1 MDHNMDLSNVY
12 DVTGTSL
19 ASGLE
24 HGFFT
29 PTSIPYV
36 HAYPYIGGNGGLLF
50 NWQTYLEPNTAGLA
64 TANIWGSNLGKVV
77 SGAQFTQFLPL
88 FFDSNRIQAF
98 ESSIP
103 IGTSII
109 VGGVAGDVG
118 FIAGG
123 IYTALLFSN
132 PVTIAAGAIIGGI
145 AFGLGGG
152 YIGGYFGRLITPFIS
167 NTFQSIVY
175 GIADATVSAP
185 DNGLSYFQDFQ
196 DLDLP
201 GPITKFPPF
210 PPDDGNGGGG
220 GTVGGG
226 VSSGGGGGI
235 WSGGANVGGVLFN
248 IGATLSDIH
257 NIYGAYWDEEKQQIV
272 MVGLVGS
279 KSDKRHEIAIPYLN
293 KDHLYV
299 AMRST
304 LAGQPL
310 GVSIDPPKEYRDDRN
325 RNKHMSDGIPL
336 LVSYLG
342 NTQGTEFGSI
352 MFEADRLMKS
362 LGVGV
367 DNETRQSITA
377 HMPGFKTHLEML
389 EPGKQ
394 IESNWYRFWFVT
406 DRVELKRN
414 SSGDAI
420 IFGDVKIKVLTE
432 TQYQSGEKAEI
443 SEQTA
448 EQFAR
453 HLTEHYDEYAK
464 EFPVLERLKELA
476 KIAALAKYI
485 CNNIRS
491 VDIRNLLEYSPKKY
505 NLIFVLD
512 NKFGADLNQNKVTRK
527 LIKIFDENKHRL
539 SNDAKVEHIGNDTW
553 EINDT
558 RDTYIAKKDSQYL
571 NVYKK
576 IHTPE
581 TTPGF
586 TTWGKSVQS
595 GNTVHTVGLFGG
607 VDLAIDYEII
617 TDDYTTNNLK
627 IDAEKNRPFETVMRW
642 DFQDSNKKEK
652 RAVGIRIGK
661 LSDGYKTSRCDLR
674 LSQTNGIP
682 IEIKRTY
689 NSLNFNMGEFG
700 IGWQLFIPYR
710 LMIIPKSGKREE
722 VLTTFERGSDTSSPP
737 IFLIN
742 GCTGDCQHYQSVK
755 SKENFGTYY
764 PVTECEITKKG
775 ASFKY
780 MPTDPI
786 RKFVDFYEFK
796 TNGFVY
802 HFDLQGHLTSIF
814 NTGHKCISY
823 EYDGNFISNVYGADG
838 EKIHFVRNQNG
849 RIKQIKSSNGTIIE
863 YCYDAN
869 GNLIS
874 AKDNHSNDSHNGSRY
889 SYDSNG
895 LLVEE
900 KDLNDNILLR
910 NSYDN
915 LGRIINER
923 EIDVNIGNDRIK
935 KNYNKKNW
943 LEMERDN
950 SGNAVLYEYDRK
962 GNLSQVVISD
972 KSGAKMMLA
981 YNFTNQLTK
990 IENEFG
996 EFINIQYGKDGNI
1009 THTHDSHG
1017 NMSEIIHDKENII
1030 IKILD
1035 VKGNVWT
1042 ENINTVTNQKVITDP
1057 IGESTI
1063 IDFNTSGIET
1073 VTRSDEK
1080 IKRIPIKN
1088 GSIIEY
1094 YHKNRKQSRIE
1105 LNKLNN
1111 LENIVG
1117 IDNDKNCLKFDYNNI
1132 GLIQSIKDNY
1142 GEVCRFDYEK
1152 EGNDEIIVTAN
1163 FQCFSKGKSEELYK
1177 SRQGT
1182 DKIKKIKTD
1191 KEKKI
1196 KTDKE
1201 KICLHCDNLNP
1212 FDARFCVYCSKP
1224 FIKDSICTNC
1234 GNEIDV
1240 DWRLCPI
1247 CGKTVDNNVK
1257 KNYYEK

>member
-1 MDHNMDLSNVY
+1 MSNFLGKFIDGLNPTYSSEGAAGFGIYQSYMYHEGTWYYTRQYYNFNQPGHPMYYAGISTSPFGTGYALVFGNPSGISNQISLNFPLVGITITWNSNSFTLS
-12 DVTGTSL
+12 L
-19 ASGLE
+19 
-24 HGFFT
+24 
-29 PTSIPYV
+29 
-36 HAYPYIGGNGGLLF
+36 
-50 NWQTYLEPNTAGLA
+50 TAGLEGMG
-64 TANIWGSNLGKVV
+64 ISGGKVIT
-77 SGAQFTQFLPL
+77 A
-88 FFDSNRIQAF
+88 
-98 ESSIP
+98 P
-103 IGTSII
+103 IGSGVVSSDNSIS
-109 VGGVAGDVG
+109 G
-118 FIAGG
+118 
-123 IYTALLFSN
+123 
-132 PVTIAAGAIIGGI
+132 
-145 AFGLGGG
+145 
-152 YIGGYFGRLITPFIS
+152 
-167 NTFQSIVY
+167 
-175 GIADATVSAP
+175 
-185 DNGLSYFQDFQ
+185 NGLSHLQDFQ

-220 GTVGGG
+220 GAVGGG
-226 VSSGGGGGI
+226 VSSGGGGGSG
-235 WSGGANVGGVLFN
+235 SGGANVGGVLFN

-279 KSDKRHEIAIPYLN
+279 KSDKQHDIVIPYLN

-304 LAGQPL
+304 LAGQSL
-310 GVSIDPPKEYRDDRN
+310 GVSIDPPKEYRDERN
-325 RNKHMSDGIPL
+325 RNKHMPDGIPL

-362 LGVGV
+362 LGVGI

-394 IESNWYRFWFVT
+394 RESNWYRFWFVT

-485 CNNIRS
+485 CDNIRS
-491 VDIRNLLEYSPKKY
+491 VDIRNLLEYSPKEY
-505 NLIFVLD
+505 NLVFVLND
-512 NKFGADLNQNKVTRK
+512 KFGTDLNQKKVTRK
-527 LIKIFDENKHRL
+527 LINIFDENKHKL
-539 SNDAKVEHIGNDTW
+539 SSDANVDRIGSDTW
-553 EINDT
+553 TINDK
-558 RDTYIAKKDSQYL
+558 RYAYIVKKDSQYL

-586 TTWGKSVQS
+586 TTWGKSIQF
-595 GNTVHTVGLFGG
+595 GNTIHTMGLFGG
-607 VDLAIDYEII
+607 VDLAVDYEII
-617 TDDYTTNNLK
+617 TDNYITNNLK

-642 DFQDSNKKEK
+642 DFQDSDKKEK

-661 LSDGYKTSRCDLR
+661 LSDGYKTSQCDLR
-674 LSQTNGIP
+674 LSQTNGVP
-682 IEIKRTY
+682 IEIKRVY
-689 NSLNFNMGEFG
+689 NSLNLNIGEFG
-700 IGWQLFIPYR
+700 IGWQLFVPYR
-710 LMIIPKSGKREE
+710 LMIVPKSGKREE
-722 VLTTFERGSDTSSPP
+722 VLTVFEQGSDTSSPP

-742 GCTGDCQHYQSVK
+742 GSTGDYQHYQSVK

-780 MPTDPI
+780 MPTNPI
-786 RKFVDFYEFK
+786 RKFADFYEFK

-802 HFDLQGHLTSIF
+802 HFDMQGHLTSIF
-814 NTGHKCISY
+814 NTGCKCISY
-823 EYDGNFISNVYGADG
+823 EYDDNFISNVYGADG
-838 EKIHFVRNQNG
+838 EKIQFVRNQNG
-849 RIKQIKSSNGTIIE
+849 RIKQIKSPNGTIVE
-863 YCYDAN
+863 YHYNVN
-869 GNLIS
+869 GNLILV
-874 AKDNHSNDSHNGSRY
+874 KDSHNGSQY
-889 SYDSNG
+889 FYNSNG

-910 NSYDN
+910 NNYDN
-915 LGRIINER
+915 LGRITNER
-923 EIDVNIGNDRIK
+923 EIDVNIGNDRVK

-943 LEMERDN
+943 LEMEKDD
-950 SGNAVLYEYDRK
+950 SGDVVLYEYDRK
-962 GNLSQVVISD
+962 GNLSQVILSD
-972 KSGAKMMLA
+972 RYGAKTILA
-981 YNFTNQLTK
+981 YNSTNQLTK

-996 EFINIQYGKDGNI
+996 EFLNLQYDKDNNI
-1009 THTHDSHG
+1009 TVHDSRG
-1017 NMSEIIHDKENII
+1017 NRSEIIHDKESIT
-1030 IKILD
+1030 IKMLD
-1035 VKGNVWT
+1035 AEGNAWT
-1042 ENINTVTNQKVITDP
+1042 ENINIVTNQKMITDP

-1073 VTRSDEK
+1073 VTRSDDK
-1080 IKRIPIKN
+1080 IKRILTKN

-1094 YHKNRKQSRIE
+1094 YHKNRKQSLVE
-1105 LNKLNN
+1105 LNN
-1111 LENIVG
+1111 LENIVE
-1117 IDNDKNCLKFDYNNI
+1117 IDNDKNCLKFDYNDI
-1132 GLIQSIKDNY
+1132 GLVQSIKDNY

-1177 SRQGT
+1177 SRQGA

-1191 KEKKI
+1191 KEK
-1196 KTDKE
+1196 
-1201 KICLHCDNLNP
+1201 ICPHCDNLNP
-1212 FDARFCVYCSKP
+1212 FDARFCVHCSKP
-1224 FIKDSICTNC
+1224 FIKDSTCTNC